1 MFCLNTG
8 TGKSLNL
15 AFWQVV
21 KLGLKSMWLVSTCN
35 LWWLP
40 VTLKYPIILGFLTLT
55 FKIFHAS
62 AKCHKESIL
71 VASWQ
76 NQGNGMCAQR
86 RLKSA
91 WASSQSDQSSLSAWR
106 KLGSLATHWA
116 HSQKLWSD
124 WADAKADL
132 CLCRAHMS
140 FCWFCH

>member
-1 MFCLNTG
+1 MSCLNTG

-15 AFWQVV
+15 AFWPVV

-40 VTLKYPIILGFLTLT
+40 VTLKCLIILGFLTLT

-62 AKCHKESIL
+62 AKWHKKSML

-76 NQGNGMCAQR
+76 NQGNGSCTQR

-116 HSQKLWSD
+116 HSQKLWPD

-132 CLCRAHMS
+132 CLCRAHMP
-140 FCWFCH
+140 FCWFCR